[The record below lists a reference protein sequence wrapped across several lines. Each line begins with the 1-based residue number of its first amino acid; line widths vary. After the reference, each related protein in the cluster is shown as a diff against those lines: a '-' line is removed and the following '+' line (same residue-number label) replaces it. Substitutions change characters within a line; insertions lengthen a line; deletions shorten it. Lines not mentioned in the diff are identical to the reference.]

1 MRMGQLFNMDNPV
14 WVAMGKL
21 ADLII
26 LNCLVIIC
34 SLPLFT
40 IGASW
45 TALYYVTIRMV
56 RKEESYITKD
66 FFHSFKENFKQATM
80 IWLGIVLIIV
90 VFTLD
95 YRIYKLM
102 PTVMPKPVIIIVLIV
117 ALVLMVT
124 TIYIF
129 PVLSRF
135 QNTTINTVKNAF
147 LMSVV
152 HLPYTI
158 VFLLLLLLPVV
169 ACFIF
174 WQFVP
179 FVAMVG
185 ISVPAYWASF
195 LWVRIFKKFEP
206 KDSVDSGDSEE
217 GVEDVQMVEKNRI
230 E

>member
-1 MRMGQLFNMDNPV
+1 MGHLFNMDNPV

-26 LNCLVIIC
+26 LNCLVVIC
-34 SLPLFT
+34 SLPVFT

-45 TALYYVTIRMV
+45 TALYFVTVRMV
-56 RKEESYITKD
+56 KKEESYITKD
-66 FFHSFKENFKQATM
+66 FFHSFKENFKQATIIWMM
-80 IWLGIVLIIV
+80 ILLVLA
-90 VFTLD
+90 VFALD

-102 PTVMPKPVIIIVLIV
+102 PGVIPKPVIVAVLVV
-117 ALVLMVT
+117 AVILMVT
-124 TIYIF
+124 TIYVF

-135 QNTTINTVKNAF
+135 QNTIKNTIKNAF

-152 HLPYTI
+152 HVPYTI
-158 VFLLLLLLPVV
+158 VFLLLLLLPIV
-169 ACFIF
+169 ACLVF

-185 ISVPAYWASF
+185 ISVPAYWASL

-206 KDSVDSGDSEE
+206 KDEVVSGNLEE
-217 GVEDVQMVEKNRI
+217 GEEDVQLAEEIRI